1 MIEKAYENITEY
13 AEARGAVLFDI
24 RAGKRIDGRGN
35 RGVRVSRVD
44 WPSHDFQKW
53 AFTHN
58 MPENSRIKEAHAIA
72 AKVCAHPGIIAELC
86 WSDDPDYI
94 TGYVAAKK
102 LGYQRIAKMKNAG
115 DESGCRVFFTDG
127 SIDTES
133 CIHFLEKQPVFIQR
147 EGNI

>member
-1 MIEKAYENITEY
+1 
-13 AEARGAVLFDI
+13 
-24 RAGKRIDGRGN
+24 
-35 RGVRVSRVD
+35 
-44 WPSHDFQKW
+44 
-53 AFTHN
+53 
-58 MPENSRIKEAHAIA
+58 MPEHSRIKEAHAIA

-115 DESGCRVFFTDG
+115 DESGRRIFFTDG

-133 CIHFLEKQPVFIQR
+133 CIHF
-147 EGNI
+147 